1 MIASSVITDIV
12 CKQSTFKAYMYH
24 IGRLRWREAEAVD
37 AVGDKHSATT
47 AGRGISGAQ
56 CERKSATSASE
67 THSDAPEHR
76 TRIVFKCKQLIA
88 SAYKITV
95 LSTVR
100 STRMCNV
107 LYTYE
112 YIVHA
117 VDVSY

>member
-1 MIASSVITDIV
+1 
-12 CKQSTFKAYMYH
+12 MYH

-56 CERKSATSASE
+56 CERKSATSTSE

-95 LSTVR
+95 STVR
-100 STRMCNV
+100 STRNV
-107 LYTYE
+107 LYTSMYE
-112 YIVHA
+112 YTVNV